1 MAINRINLELLYII
15 TGIGVYER
23 MFFNGFIL
31 NWTLTD
37 NKLKSF
43 CERVQE
49 VKPSNKVQNVS

>member
-1 MAINRINLELLYII
+1 MPD
-15 TGIGVYER
+15 
-23 MFFNGFIL
+23 FKGFIL

-49 VKPSNKVQNVS
+49 VKPSNKVQNGS